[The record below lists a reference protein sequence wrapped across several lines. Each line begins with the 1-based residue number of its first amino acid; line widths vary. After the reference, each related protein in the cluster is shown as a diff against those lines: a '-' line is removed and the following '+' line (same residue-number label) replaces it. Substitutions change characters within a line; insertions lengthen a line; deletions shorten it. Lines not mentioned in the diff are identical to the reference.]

1 MTGVKAAKLS
11 LGCGMILSKVVF
23 NGGVNAWGRSLVG
36 YSVGALQFLV
46 GELMQGETIAIIIVS
61 VLQVSSKSKYN
72 TSVT

>member
-1 MTGVKAAKLS
+1 
-11 LGCGMILSKVVF
+11 MILSKVVF